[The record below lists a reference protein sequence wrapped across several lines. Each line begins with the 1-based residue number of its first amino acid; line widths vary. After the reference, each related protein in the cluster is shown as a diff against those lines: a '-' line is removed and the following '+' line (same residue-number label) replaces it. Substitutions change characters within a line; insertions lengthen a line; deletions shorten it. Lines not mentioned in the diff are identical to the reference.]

1 MKIKKVINISDRV
14 LTIDNIKLKP
24 KEDHIWR
31 EDFFTERLITRLRI
45 LENLKFVR
53 VFDYDEDD
61 TGYYSYIPKESEF
74 KINLVQDT
82 SNVQDNTTTFTEA
95 QLTEAQ
101 LTENTTEED
110 SKSTKKSTKKTN
122 KGDK

>member
-24 KEDHIWR
+24 KEDYIWR

-61 TGYYSYIPKESEF
+61 TGYYSYIPKESKF

-82 SNVQDNTTTFTEA
+82 SNVQDNTTTS
-95 QLTEAQ
+95 TEAQ

>member
-61 TGYYSYIPKESEF
+61 TGYYSYIPKESES

-82 SNVQDNTTTFTEA
+82 SNVQDNTTTTSTEA
-95 QLTEAQ
+95 QS
-101 LTENTTEED
+101 TENTTEED

>member
-14 LTIDNIKLKP
+14 LTIDNIKLEP
-24 KEDHIWR
+24 KEDHIWK
-31 EDFFTERLITRLRI
+31 EDSFTERLITRLRI

-53 VFDYDEDD
+53 VFDYDEEDI
-61 TGYYSYIPKESEF
+61 GYYSYMPQESES

-82 SNVQDNTTTFTEA
+82 TTSQNNINTSTET
-95 QLTEAQ
+95 QSIEDI
-101 LTENTTEED
+101 TEEE

>member
-1 MKIKKVINISDRV
+1 MKIKKVINISDRL
-14 LTIDNIKLKP
+14 LTIDNINLKS
-24 KEDHIWR
+24 KDDHILI
-31 EDFFTERLITRLRI
+31 EYFFTERLISRLRI

-61 TGYYSYIPKESEF
+61 TGYYSYIPKESES

-82 SNVQDNTTTFTEA
+82 GNVQDNTTTSTEA
-95 QLTEAQ
+95 QS
-101 LTENTTEED
+101 TENTTEED

>member
-61 TGYYSYIPKESEF
+61 IGYYSYIPKESES

-82 SNVQDNTTTFTEA
+82 GNVQDNTTTSTEA
-95 QLTEAQ
+95 QLA
-101 LTENTTEED
+101 ENTTEED
-110 SKSTKKSTKKTN
+110 SKYTKKSTKKTN

>member
-53 VFDYDEDD
+53 VLIMMKMILVIIHIYL
-61 TGYYSYIPKESEF
+61 KNQ
-74 KINLVQDT
+74 NLK
-82 SNVQDNTTTFTEA
+82 
-95 QLTEAQ
+95 LI
-101 LTENTTEED
+101 
-110 SKSTKKSTKKTN
+110 
-122 KGDK
+122 